1 MFEFTKEQREAWRLI
16 VTLMEQNTNLCH
28 LNWTQCAECMLRAAS
43 RFDAR
48 EKTCGIEPL
57 SEEHFLLGVC
67 NSRYAYFENIKAT
80 SLIRRFEKERLVK
93 WNESKFWDTTDRG
106 REVLA
111 ALNAMCK
118 VQA

>member
-1 MFEFTKEQREAWRLI
+1 MFEFTKDQREAWRLI

-57 SEEHFLLGVC
+57 SEEHFALGVC
-67 NSRYAYFENIKAT
+67 ASESAYFNGRDSVSK
-80 SLIRRFEKERLVK
+80 LKYFEKSGLIK
-93 WNESKFWDTTDRG
+93 WAWDDYCTITDRG

-111 ALNAMCK
+111 NLNAMCK
-118 VQA
+118 VSK